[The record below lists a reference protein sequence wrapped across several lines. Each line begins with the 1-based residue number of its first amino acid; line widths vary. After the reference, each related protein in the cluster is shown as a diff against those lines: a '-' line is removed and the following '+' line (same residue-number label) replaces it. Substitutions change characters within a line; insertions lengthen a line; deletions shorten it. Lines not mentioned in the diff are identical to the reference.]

1 MFLSSSITH
10 EKCGLGLV
18 RRSNIPGDKTSRAIK
33 HLDVPYANS
42 GRLTNHHC
50 EKLLYLES
58 IAVKSTSFFSLYWSE
73 PHFRP
78 YK

>member
-1 MFLSSSITH
+1 M
-10 EKCGLGLV
+10 KNVAWGLL
-18 RRSNIPGDKTSRAIK
+18 GDTTSRAIK

-58 IAVKSTSFFSLYWSE
+58 IAVKSTSFLAFIGLNRTLD
-73 PHFRP
+73 PINT
-78 YK
+78 